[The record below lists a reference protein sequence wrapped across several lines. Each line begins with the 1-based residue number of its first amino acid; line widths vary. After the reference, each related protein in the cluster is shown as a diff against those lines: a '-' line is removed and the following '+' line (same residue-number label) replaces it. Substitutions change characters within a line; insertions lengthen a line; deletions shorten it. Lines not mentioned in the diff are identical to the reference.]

1 MPRLQK
7 NIRDIESGLKLT
19 ENSEMKSV
27 VFYWRPGCGFCMSLQ
42 NQLSAANIPLEFRNI
57 WEEPDAASFVRANAS
72 GNEIVPTLS
81 VGTTVLVNPSAGEVL
96 DAMRDQV
103 PHLIPAT

>member
-7 NIRDIESGLKLT
+7 NIRDIESGWTLT
-19 ENSEMKSV
+19 ENSEIKSI
-27 VFYWRPGCGFCMSLQ
+27 VFYW
-42 NQLSAANIPLEFRNI
+42 IPLEFRNI

-96 DAMRDQV
+96 DAMREQV